1 MKIGIIGYGFVGKAM
16 ENGIK
21 DNVDIFLV
29 DPILNTKISD
39 LKDFLPE
46 IIFICVPTPMN
57 EDGSQ
62 DLSIINL
69 VLKEIK
75 ENSINSKIVIKST
88 VLPDSIIEIE
98 KLIPDVIYNPEFL
111 REKHAFEDF
120 IGSEIIIFGGQKDS
134 ANEIANFY
142 KKHTNCI
149 NSDYQFTDL
158 ITASMVK
165 YSINTFLSTKV
176 IFFNQI
182 FNIFKSLSNEK
193 NWEQFVKI
201 ISKDKRIGSSHL
213 SVPGHD
219 GRYGFGGAC
228 LPKDSSAL
236 INYASS
242 IDESL
247 TLLEKSVEINNSIR
261 SAYDKETQREID
273 QSINFENKTKD

>member
-1 MKIGIIGYGFVGKAM
+1 MKIGIIGYGFVGKAL

-62 DLSIINL
+62 DLSIINS

-142 KKHTNCI
+142 RKHTNCI

-273 QSINFENKTKD
+273 QSINFKNKTKD

>member
-1 MKIGIIGYGFVGKAM
+1 MKIGIIGYGFVGKAL

-29 DPILNTKISD
+29 DPILNTNISD
-39 LKDFLPE
+39 LKEFLPE

-193 NWEQFVKI
+193 NWEQFVMI
-201 ISKDKRIGSSHL
+201 VSKDKRIGSSHL

-273 QSINFENKTKD
+273 QSINFKNKTKD

>member
-62 DLSIINL
+62 DLSIINS

>member
-1 MKIGIIGYGFVGKAM
+1 MKTGIIGYGFVGKAM

-69 VLKEIK
+69 VLKEIE

-88 VLPDSIIEIE
+88 VLPDGIIEIE

-120 IGSEIIIFGGQKDS
+120 IRSEIIIFGGQKDS

>member
-62 DLSIINL
+62 DLSIINS

-88 VLPDSIIEIE
+88 VLPDGIIGIE

-142 KKHTNCI
+142 RKHTNCI

>member
-62 DLSIINL
+62 DLSIINS

-158 ITASMVK
+158 ITASMIK

>member
-273 QSINFENKTKD
+273 QSINFENKITD

>member
-1 MKIGIIGYGFVGKAM
+1 MKIAIIGYGFVGKAL

-21 DNVDIFLV
+21 DDVDIFLV

-39 LKDFLPE
+39 LKEFLPE
-46 IIFICVPTPMN
+46 IIFICVPTPMY

-62 DLSIINL
+62 DLSIIDL

-75 ENSINSKIVIKST
+75 ENAINSMTVVKST
-88 VLPDSIIEIE
+88 VLPDGILEIE

-120 IGSEIIIFGGQKDS
+120 IKSEIIIFGGQKDS
-134 ANEIANFY
+134 ADEIANFY
-142 KKHTNCI
+142 KKHTDCI
-149 NSDYQFTDL
+149 NTEYQFTDL

-182 FNIFKSLSNEK
+182 FNIFKALSNES
-193 NWEQFVKI
+193 NWNQFVKI

-236 INYASS
+236 INFASS
-242 IDESL
+242 VNESF
-247 TLLEKSVEINNSIR
+247 TLLEKSVEINNNIR
-261 SAYDKETQREID
+261 SSYIKKIQREID
-273 QSINFENKTKD
+273 QSITFENKAKD

>member
-62 DLSIINL
+62 DLSIINS

-273 QSINFENKTKD
+273 QSINFKNKTKD

>member
-62 DLSIINL
+62 DLSIINS

-88 VLPDSIIEIE
+88 VLPDGIIGIE

>member
-142 KKHTNCI
+142 RKHTNCI

>member
-29 DPILNTKISD
+29 DPILNTNISD

-273 QSINFENKTKD
+273 QSINFENKITD

>member
-1 MKIGIIGYGFVGKAM
+1 MRIGIIGYGFVGKAM

-62 DLSIINL
+62 DLSIIDS

-75 ENSINSKIVIKST
+75 ENSFNSKIVIKST
-88 VLPDSIIEIE
+88 VLPDGILEIE

-120 IGSEIIIFGGQKDS
+120 IRSEIIIFGGQKDS
-134 ANEIANFY
+134 ADEIANFY
-142 KKHTNCI
+142 KKHTDCI
-149 NSDYQFTDL
+149 NSEYQFTDL

-182 FNIFKSLSNEK
+182 FNIFRALSNEK

-242 IDESL
+242 IDEPL

-261 SAYDKETQREID
+261 SFYDKETQREID
-273 QSINFENKTKD
+273 QSVNFDNKTKD

>member
-39 LKDFLPE
+39 LKDSLPE

-62 DLSIINL
+62 DLSILNS

-182 FNIFKSLSNEK
+182 FNIFKSLSNEN

-261 SAYDKETQREID
+261 SAYDNETQREID

>member
-88 VLPDSIIEIE
+88 VLPDGIIEIE

>member
-1 MKIGIIGYGFVGKAM
+1 MKIAIIGYGFVGKAL

-62 DLSIINL
+62 DLSIIDL

-75 ENSINSKIVIKST
+75 ENSINSMIVIKST
-88 VLPDSIIEIE
+88 VLPDGILEIE
-98 KLIPDVIYNPEFL
+98 KLIPEVIYNPEFL

-120 IGSEIIIFGGQKDS
+120 IRSEVIIFGGHKDS
-134 ANEIANFY
+134 ADEIANFY
-142 KKHTNCI
+142 KQHTDCI

-182 FNIFKSLSNEK
+182 FNIFKALSNEN
-193 NWEQFVKI
+193 NWEQFIKI

-242 IDESL
+242 INEPL
-247 TLLEKSVEINNSIR
+247 TLLEKSVEINNNIR
-261 SAYDKETQREID
+261 TSYTKKTQRETD
-273 QSINFENKTKD
+273 QNITFDNKAKD

>member
-62 DLSIINL
+62 DLRIINS

>member
-62 DLSIINL
+62 DLSIINS

-88 VLPDSIIEIE
+88 VLPDGIIGIE

-158 ITASMVK
+158 ITASMIK

>member
-1 MKIGIIGYGFVGKAM
+1 MKIAIIGYGFVGKAL

-21 DNVDIFLV
+21 DDVDIFLV

-39 LKDFLPE
+39 LKEFLPE
-46 IIFICVPTPMN
+46 IIFICVPTPMY

-62 DLSIINL
+62 DLSIIDL

-75 ENSINSKIVIKST
+75 ENAINSMTVVKST
-88 VLPDSIIEIE
+88 VLPDGILEIE

-120 IGSEIIIFGGQKDS
+120 IKSEIIIFGGQKDP

-142 KKHTNCI
+142 KKHTDCI
-149 NSDYQFTDL
+149 NTEYQFTDL

-182 FNIFKSLSNEK
+182 FNIFKALSNES
-193 NWEQFVKI
+193 NWNQFVKI
-201 ISKDKRIGSSHL
+201 ISKDNRIGSSHL

-228 LPKDSSAL
+228 FPKDSSAL
-236 INYASS
+236 INFAAS

-247 TLLEKSVEINNSIR
+247 TLLEKSVEINNTIR
-261 SAYDKETQREID
+261 NTYTKKTQREID
-273 QSINFENKTKD
+273 QSINFDNKTKD

>member
-62 DLSIINL
+62 DLSIINS

-142 KKHTNCI
+142 RKHTNCI

>member
-1 MKIGIIGYGFVGKAM
+1 MKIGIIGYGFVGKAL

-29 DPILNTKISD
+29 DPILNTNISD
-39 LKDFLPE
+39 LKEFLPE

-62 DLSIINL
+62 DLSIINS

-142 KKHTNCI
+142 RKHTNCI

-273 QSINFENKTKD
+273 QSINFENKITD

>member
-158 ITASMVK
+158 ITASMIK

-273 QSINFENKTKD
+273 QSINFENKITD

>member
-1 MKIGIIGYGFVGKAM
+1 MKIAIIGYGFVGKAL

-62 DLSIINL
+62 DLSIIDL

-75 ENSINSKIVIKST
+75 ENSINSMIVIKST
-88 VLPDSIIEIE
+88 VLPDGILEIE
-98 KLIPDVIYNPEFL
+98 KLIPEVIYNPEFL

-120 IGSEIIIFGGQKDS
+120 IKSEIIIFGGQKDP

-142 KKHTNCI
+142 KKHTDCI
-149 NSDYQFTDL
+149 NTEYQFTDL

-182 FNIFKSLSNEK
+182 FNIFKALSNES
-193 NWEQFVKI
+193 NWN
-201 ISKDKRIGSSHL
+201 HT
-213 SVPGHD
+213 
-219 GRYGFGGAC
+219 
-228 LPKDSSAL
+228 
-236 INYASS
+236 NYVQ
-242 IDESL
+242 
-247 TLLEKSVEINNSIR
+247 K
-261 SAYDKETQREID
+261 
-273 QSINFENKTKD
+273 

>member
-62 DLSIINL
+62 DLSIINS

-273 QSINFENKTKD
+273 QSVNFENKTKD

>member
-142 KKHTNCI
+142 RKHTNCI

-228 LPKDSSAL
+228 FPKDSSAL

>member
-62 DLSIINL
+62 DLSIIDS
-69 VLKEIK
+69 VLKEVK

-88 VLPDSIIEIE
+88 VLPDGIIGIE

-142 KKHTNCI
+142 RKHTNCI

>member
-1 MKIGIIGYGFVGKAM
+1 M

-29 DPILNTKISD
+29 DPILNTNISD
-39 LKDFLPE
+39 LKEFLPE

-62 DLSIINL
+62 DLSIINS

-134 ANEIANFY
+134 ANKIANFY

-158 ITASMVK
+158 ITASMIK

-273 QSINFENKTKD
+273 QSINFENKITD

>member
-1 MKIGIIGYGFVGKAM
+1 MKIGIIGYGFVGKAL

-29 DPILNTKISD
+29 DPILNTNISD
-39 LKDFLPE
+39 LKEFLPE
-46 IIFICVPTPMN
+46 IIFICVPTPMG

-62 DLSIINL
+62 DLSIIDS

-88 VLPDSIIEIE
+88 VLPDGIIEIE

-120 IGSEIIIFGGQKDS
+120 IRSEIIIFGGQKNS
-134 ANEIANFY
+134 ADEIANFY
-142 KKHTNCI
+142 KQHTDCI

-193 NWEQFVKI
+193 NWEQFVMI
-201 ISKDKRIGSSHL
+201 VSKDKRIGSSHL

-273 QSINFENKTKD
+273 QSINFKNKTKD